1 MFRFKHKNHED
12 KMASGHTSQ
21 QPTGTKPGS
30 PGNLNPGQQHM
41 LDKFR
46 KSIQD
51 KGIFMPDR
59 HDDACRTC
67 IR

>member
-1 MFRFKHKNHED
+1 
-12 KMASGHTSQ
+12 MASGHTSQ

-30 PGNLNPGQQHM
+30 PGNLNPGQQHI